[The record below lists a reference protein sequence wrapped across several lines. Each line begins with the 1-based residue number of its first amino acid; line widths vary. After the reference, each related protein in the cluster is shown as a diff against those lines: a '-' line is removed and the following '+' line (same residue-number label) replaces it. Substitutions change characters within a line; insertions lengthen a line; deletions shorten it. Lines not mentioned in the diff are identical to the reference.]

1 MVGTEY
7 KRGRRTRRG
16 TQHRHRQRRA
26 HVADVR
32 IAGGQTEHR
41 AMIPGLIAPPD
52 KPTDHEHH
60 ARHRGGHGKK
70 ADQAFRTR
78 WYRPDR
84 LEQQRRQRQIKDEGI
99 QPALLISTVAQQ
111 NLSDNT
117 R

>member
-1 MVGTEY
+1 
-7 KRGRRTRRG
+7 
-16 TQHRHRQRRA
+16 
-26 HVADVR
+26 
-32 IAGGQTEHR
+32 
-41 AMIPGLIAPPD
+41 MIPGLIAPPD

-84 LEQQRRQRQIKDEGI
+84 LKQQRRQRQIKDEGI

-117 R
+117 RQYINKKRRNQAQTDNHGTVRKQLDLAGSQNLRRLFMA